1 MSSPKVIVICIWS
14 KRHWRTALYIFTN
27 RVHLRIADL
36 FVKLSL
42 ILQDLFSWLNKIK
55 DRRTSQKK
63 NLPFIEIWISL
74 NGNILLSCTKPFKVS
89 INSEL
94 LFLIILRFLIRL
106 NHWKNIG
113 KFTGTTP
120 NLIFE
125 GFWQL
130 ENHREKRNSP
140 SKQYITKQDLDWK
153 TGIFQWP
160 LVSTILEEQ

>member
-1 MSSPKVIVICIWS
+1 MNSRSFCEVVFN
-14 KRHWRTALYIFTN
+14 FTK
-27 RVHLRIADL
+27 
-36 FVKLSL
+36 FVQL
-42 ILQDLFSWLNKIK
+42 ILNKIK
-55 DRRTSQKK
+55 DRRTSQK
-63 NLPFIEIWISL
+63 NLPSIEIWFSL

-94 LFLIILRFLIRL
+94 LFLISLRLLIRL
-106 NHWKNIG
+106 NHWKNKD

-130 ENHREKRNSP
+130 ENHRGKRNNP
-140 SKQYITKQDLDWK
+140 SKQYITKQNLDWK

>member
-1 MSSPKVIVICIWS
+1 MNSRSFCEVVFN
-14 KRHWRTALYIFTN
+14 FTK
-27 RVHLRIADL
+27 
-36 FVKLSL
+36 FVQL
-42 ILQDLFSWLNKIK
+42 ILNKIK
-55 DRRTSQKK
+55 DRRTSQK
-63 NLPFIEIWISL
+63 NLPSIEIWFSL
-74 NGNILLSCTKPFKVS
+74 NGNILLSFTKPFKVS

-94 LFLIILRFLIRL
+94 LFLLISLRLLIWL

-130 ENHREKRNSP
+130 ENHRGKRNNP
-140 SKQYITKQDLDWK
+140 SKQYITKQNLDWK

>member
-1 MSSPKVIVICIWS
+1 MKTGKPESEP
-14 KRHWRTALYIFTN
+14 H
-27 RVHLRIADL
+27 
-36 FVKLSL
+36 
-42 ILQDLFSWLNKIK
+42 
-55 DRRTSQKK
+55 KK
-63 NLPFIEIWISL
+63 NLPSIEIWISL

-94 LFLIILRFLIRL
+94 LFLILLRFLIRL
-106 NHWKNIG
+106 NHWKNVA

-140 SKQYITKQDLDWK
+140 SNQYITKQNLDWK
-153 TGIFQWP
+153 TEIFRWP
-160 LVSTILEEQ
+160 LVSTIEFYYLYTSQNVLFRSNIFWSSSKI